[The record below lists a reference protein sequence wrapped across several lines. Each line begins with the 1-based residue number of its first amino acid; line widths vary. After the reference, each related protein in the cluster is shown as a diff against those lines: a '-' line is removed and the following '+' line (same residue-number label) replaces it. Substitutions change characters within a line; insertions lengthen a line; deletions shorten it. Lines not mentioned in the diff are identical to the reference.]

1 MRQPVDRDLIIAGN
15 RPLARRQ
22 RPDLHSNRPRLCRVS
37 AARET
42 IITGYRT
49 GKIGFRQIIQTVR
62 DWERRGLAPD
72 PREAWFAEIR
82 EKGTLDVVSAF
93 QQAHIAGK
101 PKLISVVGDRTVV
114 PLEDLKRFGDFREL
128 TLDDVFVK

>member
-1 MRQPVDRDLIIAGN
+1 
-15 RPLARRQ
+15 
-22 RPDLHSNRPRLCRVS
+22 
-37 AARET
+37 
-42 IITGYRT
+42 
-49 GKIGFRQIIQTVR
+49 VR

-72 PREAWFAEIR
+72 PREAWFAEIQ
-82 EKGTLDVVSAF
+82 EKGTLGVVSAF
-93 QQAHIAGK
+93 QQEHIAGK